1 MIYRRVKINDW
12 TIRFLFSFDKAD
24 RNRVIDSLFWS
35 GAPDSI
41 IESVE
46 DNIEAE
52 RLNEGFCYSNSL
64 LRRTVLGTGIASS
77 GPEVLN
83 TMTHE
88 IIHICQH
95 MALRDK
101 IDPYGEEFA
110 YLGGD
115 IAREVSDIVCRLSCP
130 ICGKE

>member
-52 RLNEGFCYSNSL
+52 RLNEIG
-64 LRRTVLGTGIASS
+64 RAHV
-77 GPEVLN
+77 
-83 TMTHE
+83 
-88 IIHICQH
+88 
-95 MALRDK
+95 
-101 IDPYGEEFA
+101 
-110 YLGGD
+110 
-115 IAREVSDIVCRLSCP
+115 
-130 ICGKE
+130 